1 MTAATVGTE
10 GGVSNI
16 DVIRR
21 FYALPRNT
29 AAERGELLAMLD
41 DDIEYVGIGKEGARG
56 RAAIERLFSKYE
68 GGGQSDI
75 RFDIR
80 HIAESG
86 DTVLVDMVDYITIA
100 GRTIDVAF
108 SNVFKVRNG
117 RICYW
122 QEHYDRARLEAAFPR
137 PIPVTEMAAAAPA
150 IAAAATATAAAGARS
165 PGDVAALWLDA
176 LARADFAAWDAL
188 VHDEVTMRF
197 PFAPPGIP
205 SHCEGRE
212 ACRKVVRAFFAAIE
226 RFEWYEVSL
235 HAAADPELVF
245 ASARS
250 RARLRNGRDYGN
262 DYCMLLRVRAGRLLE
277 YREYFNPL
285 PAIAAFS

>member
-80 HIAESG
+80 HIAENG

-122 QEHYDRARLEAAFPR
+122 QEHYDRGRLEGAFPR
-137 PIPVTEMAAAAPA
+137 PIPVTEAAAAAPA
-150 IAAAATATAAAGARS
+150 TTVATARS
-165 PGDVAALWLDA
+165 PRDVAELWLGV
-176 LARADFAAWDAL
+176 LARADLAAWDAL
-188 VHDEVTMRF
+188 VADEVRMEF
-197 PFAPPGIP
+197 PFAPAGIP
-205 SHCEGRE
+205 SRCEGRD
-212 ACRKVVRAFFAAIE
+212 ACRKVVGAFFAAIE
-226 RFEWYEVSL
+226 RFEWYDIAL

-245 ASARS
+245 GFAKS
-250 RARLRNGRDYGN
+250 RARLRSGRDYGN